1 MYIVLLAIIFLLIIG
16 IYLSTI
22 EHFTYDNTLPLFIE
36 SRIPQNNVNK
46 QVVSNRIFNPM
57 PNKIY

>member
-1 MYIVLLAIIFLLIIG
+1 MYIILLAIFIIFLLIIG

-36 SRIPQNNVNK
+36 YRIPKNNVNE
-46 QVVSNRIFNPM
+46 QSNRIFNPM